1 MLARDALR
9 DGVARLA
16 AAGVPDPARDARLM
30 LAQAAGIA
38 PDRLTLHLNDP
49 LGQGAQVAFAGMLDA
64 RAIRQPVAQIL
75 GKRLF
80 WGRYFAVTPDVLD
93 PRPET
98 EALVAAGLEGGFDEV
113 LDLGTGSGCILL
125 SLLADRPDA
134 RGLGVDIS
142 DAALAVARANAQALG
157 VADRAEFAQGD
168 WAAGIKR
175 RFDLVVSNPPYIPLA
190 DMSDLSPEVRD
201 WEPALALTPGEDGL
215 LAYRRLA
222 RAALTVLRPH
232 GALIVEVGAGQAPEV
247 AAILTQAGARSV
259 DFRADMD
266 GRARV
271 VVARWM

>member
-64 RAIRQPVAQIL
+64 RAIRQPAAQIL

-232 GALIVEVGAGQAPEV
+232 GALMVEVGAGQAPEV